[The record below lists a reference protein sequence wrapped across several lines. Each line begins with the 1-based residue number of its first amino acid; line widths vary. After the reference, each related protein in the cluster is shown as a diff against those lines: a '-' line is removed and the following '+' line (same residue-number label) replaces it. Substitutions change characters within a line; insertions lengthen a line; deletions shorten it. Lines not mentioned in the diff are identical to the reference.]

1 MTPYVPPQREVPALV
16 LSVSRWLRA
25 TFHLPQ
31 RHAFDDHLGKG
42 RSFYPL
48 TDVAFTAD
56 STLPFLALR
65 ASAVHVVV
73 PEVAEKALLLSS
85 PAGAKPREV
94 SCYLEN
100 LAVHGKLELLPGVR
114 TSDFLAHQEGFI
126 TLRTCRIV
134 PAVPGFAEPVP
145 VLFLNA
151 LAVVGVT
158 EEGEAAEVRES
169 RPRPGGR

>member
-1 MTPYVPPQREVPALV
+1 MSAYHPPQRAVSALV

-48 TDVAFTAD
+48 TDVAFTAEAQ
-56 STLPFLALR
+56 LPFLALR

-73 PEVAEKALLLSS
+73 PEVPEDALLLSS
-85 PAGAKPREV
+85 HAGAMPRDV

-100 LAVHGKLELLPGVR
+100 LAVHGRLDLLPGVR
-114 TSDFLAHQEGFI
+114 TSDYLAHQEGFI
-126 TLRTCRIV
+126 TLRGCRIV
-134 PAVPGFAEPVP
+134 PAVPGLQEPVP
-145 VLFLNA
+145 VVFVNA
-151 LAVVGVT
+151 LAVIGVA
-158 EEGEAAEVRES
+158 EEAEAREA
-169 RPRPGGR
+169 REG

>member
-1 MTPYVPPQREVPALV
+1 MSPYHPPQREVSALV

-56 STLPFLALR
+56 STIPFLALR

-73 PEVAEKALLLSS
+73 PAVDEKDLLLSS
-85 PAGAKPREV
+85 PAGARPREV

-100 LAVHGKLELLPGVR
+100 LAVHGRLDLLPGVR

-126 TLRTCRIV
+126 TLRACRIV
-134 PAVPGFAEPVP
+134 PAIQGLGEPVP
-145 VLFLNA
+145 VLFVNA
-151 LAVVGVT
+151 LAIVGVT
-158 EEGEAAEVRES
+158 EEAEEAEARKVRE
-169 RPRPGGR
+169 GR